1 MNANFSMVSGDGK
14 ILEIEAVG
22 PDGTPYDLSNHT
34 ARWGLFRP
42 TGEKMIEKSS
52 GNGIVANAGAIR
64 ITLAPDDTSGL
75 EGYYRHEVEIRDA
88 AGVPTTILQ
97 GSVTILRGLL

>member
-1 MNANFSMVSGDGK
+1 MGANFSMVSGDGK

-22 PDGTPYDLSNHT
+22 PDGTPCDLSGHT

-42 TGEKMIEKSS
+42 TVEKMIEKSS
-52 GNGIVANAGAIR
+52 GNGIAGAIR